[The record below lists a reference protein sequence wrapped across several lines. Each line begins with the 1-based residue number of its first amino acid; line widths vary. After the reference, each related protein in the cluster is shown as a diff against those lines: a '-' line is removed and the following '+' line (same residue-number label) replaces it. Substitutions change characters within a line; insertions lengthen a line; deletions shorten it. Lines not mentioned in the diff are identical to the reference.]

1 MAETLLFL
9 GISIALLTFKP
20 GPGMLAIISR
30 ALNDGFLPA
39 FSIALGIVT
48 IQNLFFIVTA
58 FGVSITASS
67 LTFITDLMKLI
78 GAVYLFYMGYK
89 GLSNPYKG
97 LWTKSK
103 GSEIRKQKQ
112 IFENY
117 MAGIAITLS
126 NPFVI
131 LFYIGI
137 VPTILN
143 NGTPDTVNIILGCL
157 VISAVNLSLL
167 SLEAL
172 LSTQLRAELQ
182 NSVTVKRINLVT
194 SLAFIGIGLFLLA
207 SVWLQ
212 GEISFTL

>member
-20 GPGMLAIISR
+20 GPGMLAIITR

-39 FSIALGIVT
+39 FFIALGIVT
-48 IQNLFFIVTA
+48 IQNLFFTA
-58 FGVSITASS
+58 TALGASITASS
-67 LTFITDLMKLI
+67 LSVITDLMKVI

-97 LWTKSK
+97 LWTKGKS
-103 GSEIRKQKQ
+103 SEIRKQKQ
-112 IFENY
+112 LLENY

-137 VPTILN
+137 VPTILDN
-143 NGTPDTVNIILGCL
+143 STPNMTNIALGCL
-157 VISAVNLSLL
+157 VISCVNLTLL
-167 SLEAL
+167 ALEAAL
-172 LSTQLRAELQ
+172 ATQLRQTLQ
-182 NSVTVKRINLVT
+182 NNVVVKRVNIFT
-194 SLAFIGIGLFLLA
+194 SGAFIAIGLFLLA
-207 SVWLQ
+207 SIWTQDV
-212 GEISFTL
+212 ITYTL